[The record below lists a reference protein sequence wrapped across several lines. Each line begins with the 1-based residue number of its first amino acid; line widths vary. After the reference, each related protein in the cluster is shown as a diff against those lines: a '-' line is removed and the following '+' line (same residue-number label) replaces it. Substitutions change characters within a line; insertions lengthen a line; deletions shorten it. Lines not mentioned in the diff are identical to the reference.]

1 MANTTLP
8 DFLSQGDRKA
18 FPVLSNTSKEERTI
32 SITLHCISKINEL
45 GRELLGSAGQRVDVL
60 GAAYTPT
67 EIVPAILK
75 NETEAHGCP
84 GGLIALTV
92 SSRVWKAFVES
103 EIGKVQKKIK
113 SSQIKRSRAPVKDN
127 DTDCVITIHS
137 NQFASCH

>member
-1 MANTTLP
+1 MSLDA
-8 DFLSQGDRKA
+8 SYWA
-18 FPVLSNTSKEERTI
+18 VLVK
-32 SITLHCISKINEL
+32 
-45 GRELLGSAGQRVDVL
+45 GWMF

-103 EIGKVQKKIK
+103 EIGKVKKLNRAK
-113 SSQIKRSRAPVKDN
+113 SRGPV
-127 DTDCVITIHS
+127 HR
-137 NQFASCH
+137 